1 MMDDPHP
8 VGVVVGFAFVG
19 LFAVGCSVVYH
30 YVLDFPDLYYPTTP
44 VEMMVTYAVIVG
56 VIAVTAVAGAD

>member
-1 MMDDPHP
+1 MTSDPEP

-19 LFAVGCSVVYH
+19 LVAVGCSVVYH

-44 VEMMVTYAVIVG
+44 VEMMMIYAVIVG
-56 VIAVTAVAGAD
+56 AIAVTAFSGTD